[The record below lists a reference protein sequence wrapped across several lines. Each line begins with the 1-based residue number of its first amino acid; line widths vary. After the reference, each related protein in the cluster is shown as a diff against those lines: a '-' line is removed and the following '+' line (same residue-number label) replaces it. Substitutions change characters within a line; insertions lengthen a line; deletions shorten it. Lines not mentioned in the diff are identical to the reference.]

1 MPRYDPDMRPGLALL
16 ARIDIAKDLTVL
28 GRIALAALMGYA
40 IGYEREL
47 RGSPAGD
54 RTFALVALGAAAVTA
69 LGVKDFPASAEKV
82 IAGVITGIGF
92 LGAGLILRGEL
103 GMVRGLTT
111 AAALWGGAAAAIL
124 IGAGDILVGVG
135 AAVLVLVILEM
146 QYVPMLHVLAAETRR
161 QRKAQEGSPGA
172 SGPSNP

>member
-1 MPRYDPDMRPGLALL
+1 VECFPRYDPTVRALATL
-16 ARIDIAKDLTVL
+16 ARIDLASDLTFL
-28 GRIALAALMGYA
+28 GRIALAALIGYV

-69 LGVKDFPASAEKV
+69 LGVEDFPASAEKV

-92 LGAGLILRGEL
+92 LGAGLILRGEM

-111 AAALWGGAAAAIL
+111 AAALWAAAAAAIL

-135 AAVLVLVILEM
+135 AAILVFMILEM
-146 QYVPMLHVLAAETRR
+146 QYVPLLRGLAAETRR
-161 QRKAQEGSPGA
+161 RRKAQGGTSEHG
-172 SGPSNP
+172 